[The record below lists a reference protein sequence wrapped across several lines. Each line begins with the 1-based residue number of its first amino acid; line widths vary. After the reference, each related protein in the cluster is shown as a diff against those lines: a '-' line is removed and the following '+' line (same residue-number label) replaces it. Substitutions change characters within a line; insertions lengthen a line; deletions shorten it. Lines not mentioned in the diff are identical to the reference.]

1 MLIVY
6 DVTNANSF
14 LRVRRWLDEIDRNCP
29 EKIARVL
36 VGNKD
41 DLNSTN
47 KMVSN
52 VEAKEYA
59 RERQL
64 TFFETSA
71 RDNNNVYEIF
81 YTVTYLALQER
92 LNRVEKK
99 GGTLRRSI
107 ISLEDNPKKKSKG
120 ICCK

>member
-1 MLIVY
+1 MIVY
-6 DVTNANSF
+6 DVTNANTF
-14 LRVRRWLDEIDRNCP
+14 RRARRWLDEIDRNCP

-41 DLNSTN
+41 DENSTS

-52 VEAKEYA
+52 IEAKQYA
-59 RERQL
+59 QEMKL
-64 TFFETSA
+64 SFFETSA

-99 GGTLRRSI
+99 DGTLRRSI
-107 ISLEDNPKKKSKG
+107 VSLDENSKKKSTG